1 MIVSIQIR
9 EEVLCNNGVQSFQ
22 FSKKKNSFVMQ
33 MIVSVQQEE
42 ELLLDTVYEVDKVWR
57 SHHEI
62 AHLQKMTKMKK
73 AEKKLERKSKEGS
86 SCVSGVVGGSYCV
99 CAAGRIA
106 PISNC
111 L

>member
-9 EEVLCNNGVQSFQ
+9 EEVLCINGVQSFQ

-42 ELLLDTVYEVDKVWR
+42 ELLLETVYEVDKVWR

-62 AHLQKMTKMKK
+62 AHLQKMTEMEK
-73 AEKKLERKSKEGS
+73 AEKELERKAKEGC
-86 SCVSGVVGGSYCV
+86 SCVSGVVGG
-99 CAAGRIA
+99 G
-106 PISNC
+106 
-111 L
+111 

>member
-1 MIVSIQIR
+1 
-9 EEVLCNNGVQSFQ
+9 
-22 FSKKKNSFVMQ
+22 

-42 ELLLDTVYEVDKVWR
+42 ELLLETVYEFDKVWR

-62 AHLQKMTKMKK
+62 AHLQKMTEMEK

-99 CAAGRIA
+99 CAAGRSA